1 MRHGAAGKGTEMF
14 KAPQTGDRITG
25 LTITYRDGMSYTFEM
40 HATLGEGKAA
50 HFLAGCAPSNI
61 ATVHLFTEDGMYTL
75 FSLGVGT
82 LYGADWPQ

>member
-1 MRHGAAGKGTEMF
+1 MF

-50 HFLAGCAPSNI
+50 HLVARSAPSKI
-61 ATVHLFTEDGMYTL
+61 ATVHLFTEDGEYTL
-75 FSLGVGT
+75 FSLGAET
-82 LYGADWPQ
+82 LYGADFPRY